1 MCKTLLS
8 KNGAYYTKWP
18 FREEHFE
25 SPNSMRFWITYIT
38 LYSLL
43 NTQNHHKVRE
53 LMLEIQNEKKNV
65 SEKKR
70 NVHVH
75 HKHFGY
81 LFRMNSFKLIKRE
94 MCTNKCPFVQDR
106 KRRNDQT
113 YCMYLYV
120 ASFIILFLLLKKNS
134 GARLVQNENANKDFQ
149 DSIHSNQTKVKNW
162 RIRENLEKLRTKRKG
177 KKRKKKLCISR

>member
-1 MCKTLLS
+1 MIIYGSNVIMYLCAKHCFPKTEHIIR
-8 KNGAYYTKWP
+8 NG
-18 FREEHFE
+18 HFE
-25 SPNSMRFWITYIT
+25 KSILNLRIQCDFESLTSHYT
-38 LYSLL
+38 LYSTPKI
-43 NTQNHHKVRE
+43 NTKKGSSC
-53 LMLEIQNEKKNV
+53 LKFKMKKKNV

-120 ASFIILFLLLKKNS
+120 ASFIILFLLLKK
-134 GARLVQNENANKDFQ
+134 
-149 DSIHSNQTKVKNW
+149 
-162 RIRENLEKLRTKRKG
+162 KLRRSFG
-177 KKRKKKLCISR
+177 PE